1 MATNEKKLRRLPEQ
15 GQIAG
20 VCAGLADYFDID
32 VTLVRLIFI
41 VLAIVTGGGM
51 VLAYLVLA
59 LVVPAADE
67 VGSTEAKETDK
78 TMNLSHNAEVLAAE
92 MRDSGRGDR
101 LRNYFGV
108 GLILVGLWLLLGQVF
123 PGWFL
128 LRWEYIWPI
137 VLIVFGVYI
146 ATRRKG

>member
-1 MATNEKKLRRLPEQ
+1 MTAIEKKLRRLPDQ

-51 VLAYLVLA
+51 VLAYLVMA
-59 LVVPAADE
+59 LVIPAEESKKPA
-67 VGSTEAKETDK
+67 DK
-78 TMNLSHNAEVLAAE
+78 TVNLSHNAEVLAAE
-92 MRDSGRGDR
+92 MRDNGRADR
-101 LRNYFGV
+101 LRNFFGA
-108 GLILVGLWLLLGQVF
+108 GLILLGLWLLLGQLF

-128 LRWEYIWPI
+128 LRWEYVWPV
-137 VLIVFGVYI
+137 VLIVVGLAI